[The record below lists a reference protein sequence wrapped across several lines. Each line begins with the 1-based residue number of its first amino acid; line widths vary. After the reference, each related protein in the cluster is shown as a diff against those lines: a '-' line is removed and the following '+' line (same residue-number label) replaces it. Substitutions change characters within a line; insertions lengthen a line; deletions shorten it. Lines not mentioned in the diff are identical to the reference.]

1 MECRIQSR
9 SSQPFVL
16 VHPLG
21 SLGYGIKHDD
31 AYPHRT
37 GYREDFIKPQSPIL
51 VHSSGRLYGRH
62 GSFHFLTFLPEQS

>member
-1 MECRIQSR
+1 MERRIQSR

-16 VHPLG
+16 VHSLG

-37 GYREDFIKPQSPIL
+37 GYREGFIKPQSPIF
-51 VHSSGRLYGRH
+51 VHSSGRLY
-62 GSFHFLTFLPEQS
+62 GSFHFLTFLPEHSL